1 MTRIVVTCLLLSGCS
16 WTTLSDGTKHR
27 TLLQRTVLQVGGVP
41 AVTSDSDRALDHI
54 SAGVAQA
61 PEWVKDLTRDGARQA
76 TAP

>member
-27 TLLQRTVLQVGGVP
+27 SFLQRTVLQVGGVP

-61 PEWVKDLTRDGARQA
+61 PEWVRGAVQDGAQRA
-76 TAP
+76 AE